1 MSGQLNNKVALVT
14 GGSRGIGRAIVDRF
28 QQEGARVITCGR
40 GKRPDDLDT
49 EIEWQRTDVSSI
61 NDVQV
66 LSAFIAQTFDRLDIL
81 VNNAG
86 IQIEK
91 TLLESSDEDWDQL
104 MGVNAKGVFLC
115 CRELIPTMIRG
126 GGGSIINI
134 GSISGNHADPSMA
147 LYNGSK
153 AFVHGL
159 TRSIAVDHGVDG
171 IRCNAVCPGWIMTEM
186 ADSAFEQASNPEAAR
201 EDARS
206 RHPVRRFGK
215 PEDIANAVLWL
226 ASEQSSFASGQT
238 FIIDGGLIAAS
249 PLQPGLF

>member
-1 MSGQLNNKVALVT
+1 MSGQLNSKVALVT

-49 EIEWQRTDVSSI
+49 EIEWQRADVSSI